1 MPKLS
6 DCSSSTTSTSSKDST
21 SSNQHLHFASNIADT
36 GRRST
41 PKPVVV
47 HNGGG
52 PNYDEKRPAGWDTSR
67 WK

>member
-6 DCSSSTTSTSSKDST
+6 DCSSSTTSASSKDS
-21 SSNQHLHFASNIADT
+21 SSNQHLHLVSNIADT
-36 GRRST
+36 SRRSS

-52 PNYDEKRPAGWDTSR
+52 PNYDEKRPAGWDKSR